1 MNIQWR
7 VPMAALTA
15 CMILGIVSLCFAQ
28 STPGIIPQP
37 VKMAIQ
43 DGYFRITSDT
53 CVAASGDARTEALML
68 IDFLAPAMGFRL
80 ALLDQPTRDN
90 NLIQLLIVSPPDNTL
105 GDEGYELFAATCLL
119 CYGMVGLGFDDRATL
134 LYMWAN
140 DMAESSKQWAK
151 QDMEAEGHEGDL
163 TKFVDIAN
171 GLWGH

>member
-1 MNIQWR
+1 MTEEEELQKVMGQVESRAGTDLQRLIKS
-7 VPMAALTA
+7 LTYY
-15 CMILGIVSLCFAQ
+15 G
-28 STPGIIPQP
+28 T
-37 VKMAIQ
+37 
-43 DGYFRITSDT
+43 
-53 CVAASGDARTEALML
+53 
-68 IDFLAPAMGFRL
+68 
-80 ALLDQPTRDN
+80 
-90 NLIQLLIVSPPDNTL
+90 